1 MGFRNDEFKEEDLIS
16 KKLVFNWR
24 INCIWL
30 GASDNKTTI
39 TGYLND
45 MFKDDNL
52 IFINAGVPSTTI
64 SDSILYYENYLKNL
78 ILNQ

>member
-1 MGFRNDEFKEEDLIS
+1 MP
-16 KKLVFNWR
+16 LVG
-24 INCIWL
+24 

-45 MFKDDNL
+45 IFRDDNM

-78 ILNQ
+78 TLDQQLFLLAGMIF